1 MARRVLR
8 IAALVAG
15 YPVVI
20 PRDVDGR
27 KSLVTL
33 IREAL
38 RTGMIAG
45 LAMVPFAA
53 VFQSFGLRV
62 NEYGRKTLAL
72 VVGDVSPPIH
82 YLLTLAQ
89 HLAISWVVAV
99 PLLLLLRGRVR
110 TGDRLLVGLVYG
122 ALFYVAVNSFA
133 LPIAFGDPTPW
144 RLGFSVV
151 YPSLVIHLV
160 YGFTV
165 GFLARPGA
173 TPAFHASAPVPP

>member
-27 KSLVTL
+27 KSLVIL

-72 VVGDVSPPIH
+72 
-82 YLLTLAQ
+82 
-89 HLAISWVVAV
+89 
-99 PLLLLLRGRVR
+99 
-110 TGDRLLVGLVYG
+110 
-122 ALFYVAVNSFA
+122 
-133 LPIAFGDPTPW
+133 
-144 RLGFSVV
+144 
-151 YPSLVIHLV
+151 
-160 YGFTV
+160 
-165 GFLARPGA
+165 
-173 TPAFHASAPVPP
+173 HASTPVPP